1 LGLSSL
7 FRIEVLLLGI
17 IVPIVSNSGLD
28 DPILFDITSSF
39 VGGVNNISST
49 KLLGDTQGS
58 EFINV
63 DIDRIGNAVTRR
75 GTASVSSSAVPEGT
89 ASIQGMY
96 YFDTGAYNQIV
107 IAKNRKIFWFDANI
121 GAGSWTRESS
131 SYLTSSSDDVVCFAQ
146 LSDKLYFSD
155 GVSEIKSFNG
165 ATVASIPSAANAPT
179 GVRLLCSHTNR
190 MFAIRVSEPDTIY
203 VSDLLSVEG
212 TSAWSSVDSFRVGG
226 DGEPITAISSW
237 TGYRLVVF
245 KQNSTYLISTD
256 PTASIANWT
265 IELVSGDVGCVAHNS
280 ICQIGANIYWLA
292 QDGVRSMQRILQG
305 VDQEISEPLSKVI
318 DSTIR
323 EINKTYIS
331 RASAIYYRNRYIL
344 SIPTGSS
351 ATNDCSIVYNTVHK
365 SWSGKWTNFGANQF
379 AHYTNSPS
387 NCLVLGTP
395 SGSVL
400 QWREWVNDNNEINS
414 DYQDSGS
421 NIRTSLTTREFTFG
435 DMMSYKSLN
444 NIEVQFYSSIAYC
457 TISLI
462 NENGDTITALSN
474 IDSSAFSGG
483 LGALILPFTL
493 NANAIL
499 RNQKSKRR
507 ARSLLGNQ
515 PVRGTQVLIESGSGK
530 LNIQS
535 VVVSA
540 FLDAFVSEEL

>member
-1 LGLSSL
+1 M
-7 FRIEVLLLGI
+7 
-17 IVPIVSNSGLD
+17 PIVSNSGLD

-49 KLLGDTQGS
+49 KLLGETQGS

-63 DIDRIGNAVTRR
+63 DIDRVGNAVTRR
-75 GTASVSSSAVPEGT
+75 GTASVSSTAVPEGT

-107 IAKNRKIFWFDANI
+107 IAKNSKIFWFDSNL
-121 GAGSWTRESS
+121 GTGSWTRESS
-131 SYLTSSSDDVVCFAQ
+131 SYLTNSSDDVVCFAQ

-155 GVSEIKSFNG
+155 GTSEIKSYNG
-165 ATVASIPSAANAPT
+165 ATVASIPPAANAPT

-190 MFAIRVSEPDTIY
+190 MFAIRGAEPDTIY

-212 TSAWSSVDSFRVGG
+212 TGAWSSVDSFRVGG
-226 DGEPITAISSW
+226 DGEPITGISSW

-245 KQNSTYLISTD
+245 KQNSTYVITTD

-265 IELVSGDVGCVAHNS
+265 IELVSGEVGCVAHNS

-305 VDQEISEPLSKVI
+305 TDQEISEPLSKII
-318 DSTIR
+318 DSTIKD
-323 EINKTYIS
+323 INKTYVS
-331 RASAIYYRNRYIL
+331 RASAAYYRNRYIL
-344 SIPTGSS
+344 SIQTGTSS
-351 ATNDCSIVYNTVHK
+351 RNDCSIVYNTVHK
-365 SWSGKWTNFGANQF
+365 AWSGKWDNFGANQF
-379 AHYTNSPS
+379 VHYTNSPS

-395 SGSVL
+395 SGTVL
-400 QWREWVNDNNEINS
+400 QWREWVNDNNEISS
-414 DYQDSGS
+414 DYQDSGL

-444 NIEVQFYSSIAYC
+444 NVEVQFYSSTAYC
-457 TISLI
+457 TISII

-474 IDSSAFSGG
+474 IDSSAYSGG
-483 LGALILPFTL
+483 LGALILPFNL
-493 NANAIL
+493 DANAIL
-499 RNQKSKRR
+499 RNQRSKRR

-515 PVRGTQVLIESGSGK
+515 PVRGAQVLIESSSGK

-535 VVVSA
+535 VIVSA
-540 FLDAFVSEEL
+540 FLDAFVNEEL